1 MKIITVKILKKKGI
15 QIRLEKLLQIED
27 EAEFKLQ
34 TGVKRLVFFQM
45 LDILTKEFD
54 KKHIKGSF
62 KGIGPG
68 CKLVLALSYWR
79 EYRAMRQMAL
89 DYDVAPSTICDS
101 IKWVEITLANNSL
114 FQLDDIKTE
123 IEKLEQTGNK
133 VECIIGDVEE
143 QPIERPKVNL
153 EESYSGKKKM
163 HTTKNQII
171 IDEKTQMIINVFNAK
186 GTMHDYKMIQES
198 NITDTLNEKGI
209 KGKFD
214 SGYQGIQNLMT
225 AIIPFKKSKYHEL
238 TEEEKNHNTK
248 LSSERIKIEHVN
260 RTIKIFRIMKEK
272 YRNHMN
278 RYDEKLNIIVG
289 IYNLNLGK

>member
-1 MKIITVKILKKKGI
+1 
-15 QIRLEKLLQIED
+15 
-27 EAEFKLQ
+27 
-34 TGVKRLVFFQM
+34 M
-45 LDILTKEFD
+45 LDILTKAFNE
-54 KKHIKGSF
+54 KHMKGSF
-62 KGIGPG
+62 NGIGPG
-68 CKLVLALSYWR
+68 CKLVLALTYWR
-79 EYRAMRQMAL
+79 EYRAMRQMGL
-89 DYDVAPSTICDS
+89 DYDVAPSTVCDS

-114 FQLDDIKTE
+114 FQLQDIKTE
-123 IEKLEQTGNK
+123 IEKIEQSGNN

-143 QPIERPKVNL
+143 QPIERPKENQ

-171 IDEKTQMIINVFNAK
+171 IDEMTQKIINIFNAR

-198 NITDTLNEKGI
+198 NITSTLKEKKI

-214 SGYQGIQNLMT
+214 SGYQGIQNLME
-225 AIIPFKKSKYHEL
+225 AIIPYKKSKYHEL
-238 TEEEKNHNTK
+238 TEAEKNHNTK
-248 LSSERIKIEHVN
+248 LSSERIKIEHTN

-278 RYDEKLNIIVG
+278 RYAEKLNIIVG